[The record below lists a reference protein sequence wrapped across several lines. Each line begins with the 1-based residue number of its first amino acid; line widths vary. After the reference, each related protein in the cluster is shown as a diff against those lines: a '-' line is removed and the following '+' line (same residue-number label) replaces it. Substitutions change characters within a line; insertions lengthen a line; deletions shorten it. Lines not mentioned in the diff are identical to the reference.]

1 LLLRAVTN
9 TLIDALPR
17 AARNRLL
24 SICEPVDLVSGNIVS
39 GSDSTARHVYFPT
52 GSIISLMTS
61 SKDSPV
67 LEVGMV
73 GSEGMLGLQ
82 VVLAAGSVPLQAN
95 VRGPG
100 SAWRVATE
108 PFNRELAGSRALQQS
123 LNCYLQV
130 TLLQF
135 TSEARCV
142 RFHQINQ
149 RLARWLLMTHDRTH
163 ADSFSVTQ
171 ALMAHLMGVR
181 RVGIAKAAGT
191 LQRKGFIRYVRGVLT
206 IVDRKALESESCS
219 CYETARANYARFMS

>member
-1 LLLRAVTN
+1 MPAVTN

-171 ALMAHLMGVR
+171 ALIAQLMGVR
-181 RVGIAKAAGT
+181 RVGIAKAAGAF
-191 LQRKGFIRYVRGVLT
+191 QRMGIISYVRGVVT
-206 IVDRKALESESCS
+206 IVDRKALESESCG
-219 CYETARANYARFMS
+219 CYETAQANYARFMS

>member
-1 LLLRAVTN
+1 LPAVTN

-17 AARNRLL
+17 TARNRLL

-206 IVDRKALESESCS
+206 IVDRKGLESESCS
-219 CYETARANYARFMS
+219 CYETAQANYARFMS

>member
-1 LLLRAVTN
+1 LRAVTN